1 MFKELQIDTTRIQVK
16 VAEGIESEISLGMS
30 PEKNC
35 IAMLHFFF
43 T

>member
-30 PEKNC
+30 PEKSC
-35 IAMLHFFF
+35 LR
-43 T
+43 TLR